1 MDGEEEEEDIQR
13 EQQKKKT
20 LRVVVWVLVG
30 KLELDC
36 ILWYGFLSPVEGPRL
51 MNWEWKLDQ
60 ETAGGGRGG
69 DPESVSNEK
78 QQSWVATWN
87 GFLEATE
94 EDDKRAIEKKEEEGG
109 ERSGDC
115 VENKNKKQK
124 QRWVIGEGDHR
135 RVWSTTKLLYWALF

>member
-1 MDGEEEEEDIQR
+1 M
-13 EQQKKKT
+13 
-20 LRVVVWVLVG
+20 
-30 KLELDC
+30 
-36 ILWYGFLSPVEGPRL
+36 
-51 MNWEWKLDQ
+51 
-60 ETAGGGRGG
+60 
-69 DPESVSNEK
+69 SNEK

-124 QRWVIGEGDHR
+124 QRSKDG
-135 RVWSTTKLLYWALF
+135 